1 MNFTSIRKIF
11 YFASLAIFLTSCNK
25 DYFTVGS
32 ELFNGEFED
41 LNSIVF
47 PVFSYQESTVKVA
60 TNNLPN
66 VHLGKYNDDYYGAL
80 ESSFVSQL
88 DISYL
93 PIFGDFSQQQEQ
105 EGSEID
111 IRVINEEEVLYAVYL
126 DIPFFNNRNDSDTDG
141 VIDLYDV
148 DPNNSS
154 SDSDLDG
161 ISDIDELRA
170 ELNPLSNDSD
180 GDGILDIDDDDN
192 SGYDSQRRVYEID
205 SIYGNRNASFDLK
218 VYELTYYLHHLDIEN
233 NFEYNAQYFSDQDFY
248 ANGFS
253 GQVLHDENI
262 NLNFE
267 EVPILY
273 YQDDPETTVIETDQV
288 EYYESPRI
296 RVPLNVEFFQR
307 RLMNFEGLDQLKN
320 ADNFNHHLR
329 GLIVKADNFSDDLYM
344 LLDIS
349 NAQVVL
355 EYNYNWYNSKGTE
368 NTDDDVIE
376 RRKKSNAMPFGGVYV
391 NHYSYQDPNEKVQQV
406 ISSSEEGTP
415 SNRIFLQGPRL
426 TSRIKL
432 FTENEFDLP
441 NVIHELA
448 SQDVIINEANLVLNI
463 DKSAHDVSHDLL
475 PNRLYLYSYN
485 NGATIEDYNK
495 DFTIDYNLASVNANK
510 YVFGGMLE
518 YDSDNKPD
526 RYKFNITNHVNNII
540 NKDSLNIDLGLVVNS
555 NIEDITLRRAFTNP
569 QNNKTLIPTSVIVSP
584 YSVVLY
590 GSHPNDSISFYKRLS
605 LEVLYT
611 KY

>member
-1 MNFTSIRKIF
+1 MNFTFIRKIF
-11 YFASLAIFLTSCNK
+11 YFALLAIFLTSCNK

-93 PIFGDFSQQQEQ
+93 PMFGDFSQQQEQ

-111 IRVINEEEVLYAVYL
+111 IRVINEEEVLSAVYL
-126 DIPFFNNRNDSDTDG
+126 DIPFFNNRNDSDSDG

-148 DPNNSS
+148 DPNDSS

-161 ISDIDELRA
+161 ISDINELRA

-180 GDGILDIDDDDN
+180 GDGILDPDDDDN

-218 VYELTYYLHHLDIEN
+218 VYELTYYLNHLDVEN

-253 GQVLHDENI
+253 GQVLHDDNI
-262 NLNFE
+262 NLNLE

-273 YQDDPETTVIETDQV
+273 YQDDPETTVIETGQV

-329 GLIVKADNFSDDLYM
+329 GIIVKSDNFSDDLYM

-349 NAQVVL
+349 NAQIVL
-355 EYNYNWYNSKGTE
+355 EYNYNFYNSKGTA
-368 NTDDDVIE
+368 TVDDDVIE
-376 RRKKSNAMPFGGVYV
+376 RRKKSNSMPFGGVYV
-391 NHYSYQDPNEKVQQV
+391 NHYSYQDPNEEVQQV
-406 ISSSEEGTP
+406 ISSSSEGTP
-415 SNRIFLQGPRL
+415 SNRIFLQGSRL
-426 TSRIKL
+426 TSKIKL
-432 FTENEFDLP
+432 FAENEFDLP

-463 DKSAHDVSHDLL
+463 DKSAHDLSHDLL

-485 NGATIEDYNK
+485 NGATLEDYNK
-495 DFTIDYNLASVNANK
+495 DFTIDYNLGSVNANK

-518 YDSDNKPD
+518 YDSNNKPD

-569 QNNKTLIPTSVIVSP
+569 QNNKTLIPTSVIYSP

-605 LEVLYT
+605 LEILYT

>member
-1 MNFTSIRKIF
+1 MNFTFIRKIF
-11 YFASLAIFLTSCNK
+11 YFALLAIFLTSCNK

-80 ESSFVSQL
+80 ESSFVSQFN
-88 DISYL
+88 ISYL

-111 IRVINEEEVLYAVYL
+111 IRVINEEEVLSAVYL

-141 VIDLYDV
+141 VIDLYDI
-148 DPNNSS
+148 DPNNSD
-154 SDSDLDG
+154 SDSDSDG

-180 GDGILDIDDDDN
+180 GDGILDPDDIDN

-218 VYELTYYLHHLDIEN
+218 VYELTYYLNHLDVEN
-233 NFEYNAQYFSDQDFY
+233 NFEYNAEYFSDQDFY

-253 GQVLHDENI
+253 GQVLHDDNI
-262 NLNFE
+262 NLNLE
-267 EVPILY
+267 EVPTLY
-273 YQDDPETTVIETDQV
+273 YQDDPETTVIETGQV

-329 GLIVKADNFSDDLYM
+329 GIIVKSDNFSDDLYM

-349 NAQVVL
+349 NAQIVL
-355 EYNYNWYNSKGTE
+355 EYNYNFYNSKGTE
-368 NTDDDVIE
+368 TLDDDVIE
-376 RRKKSNAMPFGGVYV
+376 RRKKSNSMPFGGVYV
-391 NHYSYQDPNEKVQQV
+391 NHYSYQDSNEEVQQV
-406 ISSSEEGTP
+406 ISSSSEGTP
-415 SNRIFLQGPRL
+415 SNRIFLQGSRL
-426 TSRIKL
+426 TSKIKL
-432 FTENEFDLP
+432 FAENEFDLP

-463 DKSAHDVSHDLL
+463 DKSAHDLSHDLL

-485 NGATIEDYNK
+485 NGATLEDYNK
-495 DFTIDYNLASVNANK
+495 DFTIDYNLGSVNASK
-510 YVFGGMLE
+510 YIFGGMLE
-518 YDSDNKPD
+518 YDSNNKPD

-569 QNNKTLIPTSVIVSP
+569 QNKKTLIPTSVIYSP

-605 LEVLYT
+605 LEILYT

>member
-1 MNFTSIRKIF
+1 MNFTFIRKIF

-180 GDGILDIDDDDN
+180 GDGILDPDDDDN

-253 GQVLHDENI
+253 GQVLYDDNI
-262 NLNFE
+262 NLNLE
-267 EVPILY
+267 EVPVLY
-273 YQDDPETTVIETDQV
+273 YQDDPETTVIETGQV

-355 EYNYNWYNSKGTE
+355 EYNYNWYNSKGTVT
-368 NTDDDVIE
+368 TDDDVIE

-432 FTENEFDLP
+432 FAENEFDLP

-605 LEVLYT
+605 LEILYT

>member
-1 MNFTSIRKIF
+1 MNFTFIRKIF

-60 TNNLPN
+60 TNNLPH

-180 GDGILDIDDDDN
+180 GDGILDPDDDDN

-218 VYELTYYLHHLDIEN
+218 IYELTYYLHHLDIEN

-253 GQVLHDENI
+253 GQVLYDDNI
-262 NLNFE
+262 NLNLE
-267 EVPILY
+267 EVPVLY
-273 YQDDPETTVIETDQV
+273 YQDDPETTIIETGQV

-355 EYNYNWYNSKGTE
+355 EYNYNWYNSKGTVT
-368 NTDDDVIE
+368 TDDDVIE

-432 FTENEFDLP
+432 FAENEFDLP

-463 DKSAHDVSHDLL
+463 DKSAHDLSHDLL

-518 YDSDNKPD
+518 YESDNKPD

>member
-1 MNFTSIRKIF
+1 MNFTFIRKIF

-180 GDGILDIDDDDN
+180 GDGILDPDDDDN

-253 GQVLHDENI
+253 GQVLYDDNI
-262 NLNFE
+262 NLNLE
-267 EVPILY
+267 EVPVLY
-273 YQDDPETTVIETDQV
+273 YQDDPETTVIETGQV

-355 EYNYNWYNSKGTE
+355 EYNYNWYNSKGTVT
-368 NTDDDVIE
+368 TDDDVIE

-432 FTENEFDLP
+432 FAENEFDLP

-463 DKSAHDVSHDLL
+463 DKSAHDLSHDLL

-485 NGATIEDYNK
+485 NGATLEDYNK

-605 LEVLYT
+605 LEILYT

>member
-1 MNFTSIRKIF
+1 MNFTFIRKIF
-11 YFASLAIFLTSCNK
+11 YFALLAIFLTSCNK

-80 ESSFVSQL
+80 ESSFVSQFN
-88 DISYL
+88 ISYL

-111 IRVINEEEVLYAVYL
+111 IRVINEEEVLSAVYL

-141 VIDLYDV
+141 VIDLYDI
-148 DPNNSS
+148 DPNNSD
-154 SDSDLDG
+154 SDSDSDG

-180 GDGILDIDDDDN
+180 GDGILDPDDIDN

-218 VYELTYYLHHLDIEN
+218 VYELTYYLNHLDVEN
-233 NFEYNAQYFSDQDFY
+233 NFEYNAEYFSDQDFY

-253 GQVLHDENI
+253 GQVLHDDNI
-262 NLNFE
+262 NLNLE
-267 EVPILY
+267 EVPTLY
-273 YQDDPETTVIETDQV
+273 YQDDPETTVIETGQV

-329 GLIVKADNFSDDLYM
+329 GIIVKSDNFSDDLYM

-349 NAQVVL
+349 NAQIVL
-355 EYNYNWYNSKGTE
+355 EYNYNFYNSKGT
-368 NTDDDVIE
+368 TTLDDDVIE
-376 RRKKSNAMPFGGVYV
+376 RRKKSNSMPFGGVYV
-391 NHYSYQDPNEKVQQV
+391 NHYSYQDPNEEVQQV
-406 ISSSEEGTP
+406 ISSSSEGTP
-415 SNRIFLQGPRL
+415 SNRIFLQGSRL
-426 TSRIKL
+426 TSKIKL
-432 FTENEFDLP
+432 FAENEFDLP

-463 DKSAHDVSHDLL
+463 DKSAHDLSHDLL

-485 NGATIEDYNK
+485 NGATLEDYNK
-495 DFTIDYNLASVNANK
+495 DFTIDYNLGSVNASK
-510 YVFGGMLE
+510 YIFGGMLE
-518 YDSDNKPD
+518 YDSNNKPD

-569 QNNKTLIPTSVIVSP
+569 QNKKTLIPTSVIYSP

>member
-1 MNFTSIRKIF
+1 MNFTFIRNIF

-111 IRVINEEEVLYAVYL
+111 IRVINEEEVLSAVYL

-141 VIDLYDV
+141 VIDLYDI

-154 SDSDLDG
+154 SDSDSDG

-180 GDGILDIDDDDN
+180 GDGILDPDDDDN

-218 VYELTYYLHHLDIEN
+218 VYELTYYLNRLDVEN

-253 GQVLHDENI
+253 GQVLHDDNI
-262 NLNFE
+262 NLNLE
-267 EVPILY
+267 EVPVLY
-273 YQDDPETTVIETDQV
+273 YQDDPETAVIETGQV

-355 EYNYNWYNSKGTE
+355 EYNYNWYNSKGTVT
-368 NTDDDVIE
+368 TDDDVIE
-376 RRKKSNAMPFGGVYV
+376 RRKKSNSMPFGGVYV
-391 NHYSYQDPNEKVQQV
+391 NHYSYQDHNEEVQQV
-406 ISSSEEGTP
+406 ISSSSEGTP

-426 TSRIKL
+426 TSKIKL
-432 FTENEFDLP
+432 FAENEFDLP
-441 NVIHELA
+441 NVIYELA

-463 DKSAHDVSHDLL
+463 DKSAHDLSHDLL

-485 NGATIEDYNK
+485 NGATLEDYNK
-495 DFTIDYNLASVNANK
+495 DFTIDYNLGSVNANK

-518 YDSDNKPD
+518 YDSNNKPD

-569 QNNKTLIPTSVIVSP
+569 QNNKTLIPTSVIYSP

-605 LEVLYT
+605 LEILYT

>member
-1 MNFTSIRKIF
+1 MNFTFIRKIF

-180 GDGILDIDDDDN
+180 GDGILDPDDDDN

-253 GQVLHDENI
+253 GQVLYDDNI
-262 NLNFE
+262 NLNLE
-267 EVPILY
+267 EVPVLY
-273 YQDDPETTVIETDQV
+273 YQDDPETTVIETGQV

-355 EYNYNWYNSKGTE
+355 EYNYNWYNSKGTVT
-368 NTDDDVIE
+368 TDDDVIE

-432 FTENEFDLP
+432 FAENEFDLP

-463 DKSAHDVSHDLL
+463 DKSAHDLSHDLL

-605 LEVLYT
+605 LEILYT

>member
-1 MNFTSIRKIF
+1 MNFTFIRKIF
-11 YFASLAIFLTSCNK
+11 YFALLAIFLTSCNK

-32 ELFNGEFED
+32 ELYNGEFED

-47 PVFSYQESTVKVA
+47 PVFSYQESTAKVA

-66 VHLGKYNDDYYGAL
+66 VHLGKYNDDYYGSL

-180 GDGILDIDDDDN
+180 GDGILDPDDDDN

-218 VYELTYYLHHLDIEN
+218 VYELTYYLHHFDIEN

-253 GQVLHDENI
+253 GQVLYDDNI
-262 NLNFE
+262 NLNLE
-267 EVPILY
+267 EVPVLY
-273 YQDDPETTVIETDQV
+273 YQDDPETTVIETDQI

-355 EYNYNWYNSKGTE
+355 EYNYNWYNSKGTVT
-368 NTDDDVIE
+368 TDDDVIE

-432 FTENEFDLP
+432 FAENEFDLP

-463 DKSAHDVSHDLL
+463 DKSAHDLSHDLL

-605 LEVLYT
+605 LEILYT

>member
-1 MNFTSIRKIF
+1 MNFTFIRKIF

-25 DYFTVGS
+25 DYFSVGS

-180 GDGILDIDDDDN
+180 GDGILDPDDDDN

-218 VYELTYYLHHLDIEN
+218 VYELTYYLNRLDVEN
-233 NFEYNAQYFSDQDFY
+233 NFEYNAQYFSDSTIKTSSISDK
-248 ANGFS
+248 
-253 GQVLHDENI
+253 DI
-262 NLNFE
+262 
-267 EVPILY
+267 
-273 YQDDPETTVIETDQV
+273 
-288 EYYESPRI
+288 
-296 RVPLNVEFFQR
+296 
-307 RLMNFEGLDQLKN
+307 GLD
-320 ADNFNHHLR
+320 
-329 GLIVKADNFSDDLYM
+329 GSCSEYSLIVLIFIKLN
-344 LLDIS
+344 LL
-349 NAQVVL
+349 N
-355 EYNYNWYNSKGTE
+355 NS
-368 NTDDDVIE
+368 
-376 RRKKSNAMPFGGVYV
+376 Y
-391 NHYSYQDPNEKVQQV
+391 NHYQ
-406 ISSSEEGTP
+406 
-415 SNRIFLQGPRL
+415 
-426 TSRIKL
+426 
-432 FTENEFDLP
+432 
-441 NVIHELA
+441 
-448 SQDVIINEANLVLNI
+448 
-463 DKSAHDVSHDLL
+463 
-475 PNRLYLYSYN
+475 
-485 NGATIEDYNK
+485 
-495 DFTIDYNLASVNANK
+495 
-510 YVFGGMLE
+510 
-518 YDSDNKPD
+518 
-526 RYKFNITNHVNNII
+526 
-540 NKDSLNIDLGLVVNS
+540 
-555 NIEDITLRRAFTNP
+555 AF
-569 QNNKTLIPTSVIVSP
+569 
-584 YSVVLY
+584 
-590 GSHPNDSISFYKRLS
+590 H
-605 LEVLYT
+605 
-611 KY
+611 

>member
-1 MNFTSIRKIF
+1 MKFTSIRKIF
-11 YFASLAIFLTSCNK
+11 CFTLLAIFLTSCNK
-25 DYFTVGS
+25 EYFTVGS
-32 ELFNGEFED
+32 ELYQGEFED

-47 PVFSYQESTVKVA
+47 PVFSYQESTAKVA

-66 VHLGKYNDDYYGAL
+66 VHLGKYNDDYYGSL

-154 SDSDLDG
+154 SDSDSDG

-192 SGYDSQRRVYEID
+192 SGYDSQRKVYEID
-205 SIYGNRNASFDLK
+205 SIYGNRNTSFDLK
-218 VYELTYYLHHLDIEN
+218 VYELTYYLNNFDIEN
-233 NFEYNAQYFSDQDFY
+233 NFESYAQYFSDQDFY

-253 GQVLHDENI
+253 GQVLHDDNI

-320 ADNFNHHLR
+320 TDNFNHHLR

-376 RRKKSNAMPFGGVYV
+376 RRKKSNSLPLGGVSV
-391 NHYSYQDPNEKVQQV
+391 NHYSYQDPNEEVQQV
-406 ISSSEEGTP
+406 ISSSAEGTP
-415 SNRIFLQGPRL
+415 SNRIFLQGSRL

-448 SQDVIINEANLVLNI
+448 SQDVIINEANLVFNI
-463 DKSAHDVSHDLL
+463 DKSAHDLPHDLL

-495 DFTIDYNLASVNANK
+495 DFTIDYNMSSVNANK

-518 YDSDNKPD
+518 YDSNNKPD

>member
-1 MNFTSIRKIF
+1 MNFTFIRKIF
-11 YFASLAIFLTSCNK
+11 YFALLAIFLTSCNK

-32 ELFNGEFED
+32 ELYNSEFEN

-60 TNNLPN
+60 TNNLPH

-111 IRVINEEEVLYAVYL
+111 IRVINEEEVLSAVYL

-148 DPNNSS
+148 DPNDSN

-180 GDGILDIDDDDN
+180 GDGILDPDDDDN
-192 SGYDSQRRVYEID
+192 AGYDSQRKVYEID
-205 SIYGNRNASFDLK
+205 SIYGNRNASFNLK
-218 VYELTYYLHHLDIEN
+218 VYELTYYLNNFDIEN
-233 NFEYNAQYFSDQDFY
+233 NFESYAQYFSDQDFY

-253 GQVLHDENI
+253 GQVLYDENI
-262 NLNFE
+262 DLNFE

-273 YQDDPETTVIETDQV
+273 YQDDPETTVIETGQV

-344 LLDIS
+344 LLDIL

-355 EYNYNWYNSKGTE
+355 EYNYNFYNSKGTV
-368 NTDDDVIE
+368 TVDDDVIE
-376 RRKKSNAMPFGGVYV
+376 RRKKSNSMPFGGVHV
-391 NHYSYQDPNEKVQQV
+391 NHYSYQDLNEEVQQV
-406 ISSSEEGTP
+406 ISSSSEGTP
-415 SNRIFLQGPRL
+415 SNRIFLQGSRL
-426 TSRIKL
+426 TSKIKL
-432 FTENEFDLP
+432 FAENEFDLP

-463 DKSAHDVSHDLL
+463 DKSAHDLSHDLL
-475 PNRLYLYSYN
+475 PNRLYIYSYN

-495 DFTIDYNLASVNANK
+495 DFTIDYNLGSVNTNK

-518 YDSDNKPD
+518 YDSNNKPD

-569 QNNKTLIPTSVIVSP
+569 QNNKMLIPTSVIVSP

>member
-1 MNFTSIRKIF
+1 MNFTFIRKIF
-11 YFASLAIFLTSCNK
+11 YFALLAIFLTSCNK

-80 ESSFVSQL
+80 ESSFVSQF

-111 IRVINEEEVLYAVYL
+111 IRVINEEEVLSAVYL
-126 DIPFFNNRNDSDTDG
+126 DIPFFNNRNDSDSDG

-180 GDGILDIDDDDN
+180 GDGILDPDDDDN

-218 VYELTYYLHHLDIEN
+218 VYELTYYLNHLDIEN

-253 GQVLHDENI
+253 GQVLHDDNI
-262 NLNFE
+262 NLNLE

-273 YQDDPETTVIETDQV
+273 YQDDPETTVIETGQV

-355 EYNYNWYNSKGTE
+355 EYNYNFYNSKGTV
-368 NTDDDVIE
+368 TVDDDVIE
-376 RRKKSNAMPFGGVYV
+376 RRKKSNSMPFGGVHV
-391 NHYSYQDPNEKVQQV
+391 NHYSYQDLNEEVQQV
-406 ISSSEEGTP
+406 ISSSSEGTP
-415 SNRIFLQGPRL
+415 SNRIFLQGSRL
-426 TSRIKL
+426 TSKIKL
-432 FTENEFDLP
+432 FAENEFDLP

-463 DKSAHDVSHDLL
+463 DKSAHDLSHELL

-485 NGATIEDYNK
+485 NGATLEDYNK
-495 DFTIDYNLASVNANK
+495 DFTIDYNLGSVNANK

-518 YDSDNKPD
+518 YDSNNKPD

-605 LEVLYT
+605 LEILYT

>member
-1 MNFTSIRKIF
+1 MNFTFIRKIF

-32 ELFNGEFED
+32 ELYNGEFED

-47 PVFSYQESTVKVA
+47 PVFSYQESTSKVA
-60 TNNLPN
+60 TNNLPH

-126 DIPFFNNRNDSDTDG
+126 DIPFFNNRNDTDTDG

-180 GDGILDIDDDDN
+180 GDGILDPDDDDN
-192 SGYDSQRRVYEID
+192 AGYDSQRRVYEID

-253 GQVLHDENI
+253 GQVLYDDNI
-262 NLNFE
+262 NLNLE
-267 EVPILY
+267 EVPVLY
-273 YQDDPETTVIETDQV
+273 YQDDPETTVIETDQI

-355 EYNYNWYNSKGTE
+355 EYNYNWYNSKGTVT
-368 NTDDDVIE
+368 TDDDVIE

-391 NHYSYQDPNEKVQQV
+391 NHYSYQDPNEEVQQV
-406 ISSSEEGTP
+406 ISSSSEGTP

-463 DKSAHDVSHDLL
+463 DKSAHDLSHDLL

-485 NGATIEDYNK
+485 TGATLEDYNK
-495 DFTIDYNLASVNANK
+495 DFTIDYNLGSVNANK

-518 YDSDNKPD
+518 YDSNNKPD

>member
-1 MNFTSIRKIF
+1 MNFTFIRKIF

-180 GDGILDIDDDDN
+180 GDGILDPDDDDN

-218 VYELTYYLHHLDIEN
+218 VYELTYYLNRLDVEN

-253 GQVLHDENI
+253 GQVLHDDNI
-262 NLNFE
+262 NLNLE

-273 YQDDPETTVIETDQV
+273 YQDDPETTVIETGQV

-355 EYNYNWYNSKGTE
+355 EYNYNWYNSKGTVT
-368 NTDDDVIE
+368 TDDDVIE

-432 FTENEFDLP
+432 FAENEFDLP

-463 DKSAHDVSHDLL
+463 DKSAHDLSHDLL

-485 NGATIEDYNK
+485 NGATLEDYNK
-495 DFTIDYNLASVNANK
+495 DFTIDYNLGSVNANK

-518 YDSDNKPD
+518 YDSNNKPD

-605 LEVLYT
+605 LEILYT

>member
-1 MNFTSIRKIF
+1 MNFTFIRKIF
-11 YFASLAIFLTSCNK
+11 YFALLAIFLTSCNK

-80 ESSFVSQL
+80 ESSFVSQFN
-88 DISYL
+88 ISYL

-111 IRVINEEEVLYAVYL
+111 IRVINEEEVLSAVYL

-141 VIDLYDV
+141 VIDLYDI
-148 DPNNSS
+148 DPNNSD
-154 SDSDLDG
+154 SDSDSDG

-180 GDGILDIDDDDN
+180 GDGILDPDDIDN

-218 VYELTYYLHHLDIEN
+218 VYELTYYLNHLDVEN
-233 NFEYNAQYFSDQDFY
+233 NFEYNAEYFSDQDFY

-253 GQVLHDENI
+253 GQVLHDDNI
-262 NLNFE
+262 NLNLE
-267 EVPILY
+267 EVPTLY
-273 YQDDPETTVIETDQV
+273 YQDDPETTVIETGQV

-329 GLIVKADNFSDDLYM
+329 GIIVKSDNFSDDLYM

-349 NAQVVL
+349 NAQIVL
-355 EYNYNWYNSKGTE
+355 EYNYNFYNSKGT
-368 NTDDDVIE
+368 TTLDDDVIE
-376 RRKKSNAMPFGGVYV
+376 RRKKSNSMPFGGVYV
-391 NHYSYQDPNEKVQQV
+391 NHYSYQDPNEEVQQV
-406 ISSSEEGTP
+406 ISSSSEGMP
-415 SNRIFLQGPRL
+415 SNRIFLQGSRL
-426 TSRIKL
+426 TSKIKL
-432 FTENEFDLP
+432 FAENEFDLP

-463 DKSAHDVSHDLL
+463 DKSAHDLSHDLL

-485 NGATIEDYNK
+485 NGATLEDYNK
-495 DFTIDYNLASVNANK
+495 DFTIDYNLGSVNASK
-510 YVFGGMLE
+510 YIFGGMLE
-518 YDSDNKPD
+518 YDSNNKPD

-569 QNNKTLIPTSVIVSP
+569 QNKKTLIPTSVIYSP

-605 LEVLYT
+605 LEILYT

>member
-1 MNFTSIRKIF
+1 MNFTFIRKIF

-180 GDGILDIDDDDN
+180 GDGILDPDDDDN
-192 SGYDSQRRVYEID
+192 AGYDSQRRVYEID

-253 GQVLHDENI
+253 GQVLYDDNI
-262 NLNFE
+262 NLNLE
-267 EVPILY
+267 EVPVLY
-273 YQDDPETTVIETDQV
+273 YQDDPETTVIETDQI

-355 EYNYNWYNSKGTE
+355 EYNYNWYNSKGTVT
-368 NTDDDVIE
+368 TDDDVIE

-426 TSRIKL
+426 TSKIKL
-432 FTENEFDLP
+432 FAENEFDLP

-463 DKSAHDVSHDLL
+463 DKSAHDLSHDLL

-518 YDSDNKPD
+518 YDSNNKPD

-569 QNNKTLIPTSVIVSP
+569 QNNKMLIPTSVIVSP

>member
-1 MNFTSIRKIF
+1 MNFTFIRKIF

-180 GDGILDIDDDDN
+180 GDGILDPDDDDN

-253 GQVLHDENI
+253 GQVLHDDNI
-262 NLNFE
+262 NLNLE

-273 YQDDPETTVIETDQV
+273 YQDDPETTVIETGQV

-344 LLDIS
+344 LLDIY

-355 EYNYNWYNSKGTE
+355 EYNYNWYNSMGTVT
-368 NTDDDVIE
+368 TDDDVIE

-432 FTENEFDLP
+432 FAENEFDLP

-463 DKSAHDVSHDLL
+463 DKSAHDLSHDLL

-485 NGATIEDYNK
+485 NGATLEDYNK
-495 DFTIDYNLASVNANK
+495 DFTIDYNLGSVNANK

-518 YDSDNKPD
+518 YDSNNKPD

-605 LEVLYT
+605 LEILYT

>member
-1 MNFTSIRKIF
+1 MNFTFIRKIF
-11 YFASLAIFLTSCNK
+11 YFALLAIFLTSCNK

-80 ESSFVSQL
+80 ESSFVSQFN
-88 DISYL
+88 ISYL

-111 IRVINEEEVLYAVYL
+111 IRVINEEEVLSAVYL

-141 VIDLYDV
+141 VIDLYDI
-148 DPNNSS
+148 DPNDSS

-180 GDGILDIDDDDN
+180 GDGILDPDDIDN

-218 VYELTYYLHHLDIEN
+218 VYELTYYLNHLDVEN
-233 NFEYNAQYFSDQDFY
+233 NFEYNAEYFSDQDFY

-253 GQVLHDENI
+253 GQVLHDDNI
-262 NLNFE
+262 NLNLE
-267 EVPILY
+267 EVPTLY
-273 YQDDPETTVIETDQV
+273 YQDDPETTVIETGQV

-329 GLIVKADNFSDDLYM
+329 GIIVKSDNFSDDLYM

-349 NAQVVL
+349 NAQIVL
-355 EYNYNWYNSKGTE
+355 EYNYNFYNSKGTE
-368 NTDDDVIE
+368 TLDDDVIE
-376 RRKKSNAMPFGGVYV
+376 RRKKSNSMPFGGVYI
-391 NHYSYQDPNEKVQQV
+391 NHYSYQDPNEEVQQV
-406 ISSSEEGTP
+406 ISSSSEGMP
-415 SNRIFLQGPRL
+415 SNRIFLQGSRL
-426 TSRIKL
+426 TSKIKL
-432 FTENEFDLP
+432 FAENEFDLP

-463 DKSAHDVSHDLL
+463 DKSAHDLSHDLL

-485 NGATIEDYNK
+485 NGATLEDYNK
-495 DFTIDYNLASVNANK
+495 DFTIDYNLGSVNANK
-510 YVFGGMLE
+510 YIFGGMLE
-518 YDSDNKPD
+518 YDSNNKPD

-569 QNNKTLIPTSVIVSP
+569 QNKKTLIPTSVIYSP

-605 LEVLYT
+605 LEILYT

>member
-1 MNFTSIRKIF
+1 MNFTFIRKIF

-111 IRVINEEEVLYAVYL
+111 IRVINEEEVLSAVYL
-126 DIPFFNNRNDSDTDG
+126 DIPFFNNRNDSDSDG

-180 GDGILDIDDDDN
+180 GDGILDPDDDDN

-218 VYELTYYLHHLDIEN
+218 VYELTYYLNRLDVEN

-253 GQVLHDENI
+253 GQVLHDDNI
-262 NLNFE
+262 NLNLE

-273 YQDDPETTVIETDQV
+273 YQDDPETTVIETGQV

-355 EYNYNWYNSKGTE
+355 EYNYNFYNSKGTVT
-368 NTDDDVIE
+368 TDDDVIE

-391 NHYSYQDPNEKVQQV
+391 NHYSYQDPNEEVQQV
-406 ISSSEEGTP
+406 ISSSSEGTP

-426 TSRIKL
+426 TSKIKL
-432 FTENEFDLP
+432 FAENEFDLP

-463 DKSAHDVSHDLL
+463 DKSAHDLSHDLL

-485 NGATIEDYNK
+485 NGATLEDYNK
-495 DFTIDYNLASVNANK
+495 DFTIDYNLGSVNANK

-518 YDSDNKPD
+518 YDSNNKPD

-569 QNNKTLIPTSVIVSP
+569 QNNKTLIPTSVIYSP

-605 LEVLYT
+605 LEILYT